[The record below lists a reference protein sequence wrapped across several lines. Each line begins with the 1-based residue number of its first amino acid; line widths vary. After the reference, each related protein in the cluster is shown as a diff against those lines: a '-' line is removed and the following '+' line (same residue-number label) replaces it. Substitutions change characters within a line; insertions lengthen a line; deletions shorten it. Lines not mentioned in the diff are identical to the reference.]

1 MKHYRLFVFTQDNC
15 HPCYRLKDYIK
26 RLPIE
31 QQRELTFYPYRTR
44 TGERTVMAQEL
55 GVTTTPSSPLNV
67 AAVPTPSVWPYAD
80 LPASVVT
87 AAVAISMKI
96 NRISSF
102 AQHRPHSWQD
112 YFSSLLPPISSSGR
126 LRLQTSRRLD
136 TSCVSTQKL

>member
-55 GVTTTPSSPLNV
+55 GVTTTPSLVVVHEDTICENDD
-67 AAVPTPSVWPYAD
+67 AVIDQCIVESIVGTQNIITA
-80 LPASVVT
+80 LPATISDYTYTKTEIDDIHPDQSSVP
-87 AAVAISMKI
+87 
-96 NRISSF
+96 
-102 AQHRPHSWQD
+102 QE
-112 YFSSLLPPISSSGR
+112 
-126 LRLQTSRRLD
+126 
-136 TSCVSTQKL
+136 